1 MILFKSFIDII
12 ITQLNRKGLIK
23 MEEQVIPAISSKK
36 MLSVKDV
43 RLKPLKIKFN
53 IITLDMVIAFIYKES
68 VLRTRKTLNNIFKL
82 FNNLDLSIYDKNP
95 ELLNR
100 IWIIKKTLEGKL
112 FQGFESDEYLVQYC
126 LDDMECDDYKAS
138 IIREIDNKKITHEE
152 SKHLIKKLDDSLEFG
167 YVVTIKDI
175 MKQILN
181 TIDDGD
187 FKTYKAV
194 QEDLYNIANS
204 VISIKRQTSS
214 LSSDQTFSLQTEVFE
229 QIIEDAVTKLKD
241 RNRIFITGIQR
252 WNTIL
257 SPGYLSKRLY
267 TYLAFPGKGKS
278 TILLKSAIDIRK
290 YNPYIKTKDPDK
302 RPAVLFLTLEN
313 DIPETI
319 ERLYNMAIDSDDL
332 RNYTPKQVIKK
343 IRQGGF
349 TLTDDNNIDIII
361 KEYKNRELDT
371 NDLYTIIQDLS
382 DEGVEVITLI
392 VDYLKRLRPAE
403 KAMSEKEEL
412 KNITN
417 ELKEL
422 SKFFDIPT
430 ITAQQLNRTGASVV
444 DAALQAKKEDVTRL
458 VGRDAIA
465 GAWEIIENSDFVCII
480 NPEVKV
486 DTGELFLTFKMLK
499 RRYRSSEEDEKLRRL
514 EYFNHPF
521 EYGNEIKL
529 IDDIDFDKSVSL
541 ESLATKFEAVDDK
554 RGKQN
559 AVERNDKTP
568 KKKSKISGE
577 FEPFDFDKALNF

>member
-1 MILFKSFIDII
+1 MGEENKIVSLKK
-12 ITQLNRKGLIK
+12 QLNIRDIK
-23 MEEQVIPAISSKK
+23 M
-36 MLSVKDV
+36 
-43 RLKPLKIKFN
+43 KPLKIKFN
-53 IITLDMVIAFIYKES
+53 IITLDMVIAFIYKDS
-68 VLRTRKTLNNIFKL
+68 VLRTRKTLSNIYKL
-82 FNNLDLSIYDKNP
+82 FNSIDLSIYENNP

-100 IWIIKKTLEGKL
+100 IWIIKKTLDGKL
-112 FQGFESDEYLVQYC
+112 NQGFESDEFLTQYC
-126 LDDMECDDYKAS
+126 LDSYDCDDYKADL
-138 IIREIDNKKITHEE
+138 IKQIGTKKISHEE
-152 SKHLIKKLDDSLEFG
+152 SKHLIKKLDDTLEFG
-167 YVVTIKDI
+167 YVTTIKSI
-175 MKQILN
+175 MQQILEK
-181 TIDDGD
+181 IDDGD
-187 FKTYKAV
+187 FKTYQAV
-194 QEDLYNIANS
+194 SEDLYSIANS
-204 VISIKRQTSS
+204 VINIKRSTSS
-214 LSSDQTFSLQTEVFE
+214 LNSDQMFSLQDEIFDQV
-229 QIIEDAVTKLKD
+229 IEDAVQKLKD

-278 TILLKSAIDIRK
+278 TILLKTALDIRK
-290 YNPYIKTKDPDK
+290 YNSGIKTKDPDK

-332 RNYTPKQVIKK
+332 RNYTPKQIKKK

-349 TLTDDNNIDIII
+349 KLTDDNNIDIII

-392 VDYLKRLRPAE
+392 VDYLKRIRPAE
-403 KAMSEKEEL
+403 KAQSEKEEL

-422 SKFFDIPT
+422 AKFFDIPVV
-430 ITAQQLNRTGASVV
+430 TAQQLNRTGASVV

-480 NPEVKV
+480 NPEVKS
-486 DTGELFLTFKMLK
+486 DSDELFLTFKMLK
-499 RRYRSSEEDEKLRRL
+499 RRYRSSEENEKLRRL

-521 EYGNEIKL
+521 EPGNEIRL
-529 IDDIDFDKSVSL
+529 IDDIEFDKPLSL
-541 ESLATKFEAVDDK
+541 ESLSTKFEAVEDK
-554 RGKQN
+554 RGKKN
-559 AVERNDKTP
+559 AVERETKEETKIE
-568 KKKSKISGE
+568 KKKKKNDFDD
-577 FEPFDFDKALNF
+577 FEPFDFEKAENF

>member
-1 MILFKSFIDII
+1 MEYYII
-12 ITQLNRKGLIK
+12 
-23 MEEQVIPAISSKK
+23 S
-36 MLSVKDV
+36 
-43 RLKPLKIKFN
+43 
-53 IITLDMVIAFIYKES
+53 
-68 VLRTRKTLNNIFKL
+68 
-82 FNNLDLSIYDKNP
+82 
-95 ELLNR
+95 
-100 IWIIKKTLEGKL
+100 
-112 FQGFESDEYLVQYC
+112 LV
-126 LDDMECDDYKAS
+126 
-138 IIREIDNKKITHEE
+138 
-152 SKHLIKKLDDSLEFG
+152 
-167 YVVTIKDI
+167 
-175 MKQILN
+175 
-181 TIDDGD
+181 
-187 FKTYKAV
+187 
-194 QEDLYNIANS
+194 
-204 VISIKRQTSS
+204 
-214 LSSDQTFSLQTEVFE
+214 
-229 QIIEDAVTKLKD
+229 
-241 RNRIFITGIQR
+241 
-252 WNTIL
+252 
-257 SPGYLSKRLY
+257 
-267 TYLAFPGKGKS
+267 LAFPGKGKS

-290 YNPYIKTKDPDK
+290 YNPDIKTKDPDK

-382 DEGVEVITLI
+382 DEGVEVIALI

-541 ESLATKFEAVDDK
+541 ESLSTKFEAVDDK

-559 AVERNDKTP
+559 AIERSEKYSG
-568 KKKSKISGE
+568 KKKSKMSGE